1 MSVEFLDCCVK
12 LLQLEA
18 RTLKGDLKS
27 ESAMLSNQKKITAS
41 LKRRDHKLPE
51 KVEAGV
57 SMSVGHEGK
66 SVAHSL
72 LPSA

>member
-1 MSVEFLDCCVK
+1 M
-12 LLQLEA
+12 LEA

-41 LKRRDHKLPE
+41 LKRRDCKLPE

-66 SVAHSL
+66 SAAHSL
-72 LPSA
+72 LPSV